1 MLATTW
7 STTSKSSIDAAAPFG
22 VHKTTWGN
30 PYIMDKL
37 SEDLLQAIFQELDAV
52 TLLTLSRVSKEFQFA
67 ADSDSTWKYA
77 HGFTR
82 TQSMTIIAESKR
94 HIRELGD
101 LLWVARR
108 AELKAGEIF
117 FRAPSSDWAVSE
129 QKRLELTN
137 AHRLWKDTTGS
148 LDKATR
154 DLSVALQMLRVP
166 RATRLD
172 AARTR
177 IEYYTELKKAQ
188 RMKLDVSATDA
199 ARSRLTK
206 INQDVALL
214 IDEKALGKQMT
225 FWWVATCCA
234 RSIWA
239 NPDEPLIMTD

>member
-1 MLATTW
+1 
-7 STTSKSSIDAAAPFG
+7 
-22 VHKTTWGN
+22 
-30 PYIMDKL
+30 MDKL

-67 ADSDSTWKYA
+67 ADSDSTWKYV

-82 TQSMTIIAESKR
+82 KQSLSIIAESKR
-94 HIRELGD
+94 NIRVLGD

-117 FRAPSSDWAVSE
+117 FRTGHSDWVLSE
-129 QKRLELTN
+129 QKRLDLTN
-137 AHRLWKDTTGS
+137 AHLLWKDTTGN

-166 RATRLD
+166 RAMRLD
-172 AARTR
+172 AASARC
-177 IEYYTELKKAQ
+177 EYYAELKKAQ

-214 IDEKALGKQMT
+214 IDEKALGTQTT

>member
-1 MLATTW
+1 
-7 STTSKSSIDAAAPFG
+7 
-22 VHKTTWGN
+22 
-30 PYIMDKL
+30 MDKL
-37 SEDLLQAIFQELDAV
+37 SDDLLQAIFQELDAV
-52 TLLTLSRVSKEFQFA
+52 TLLTLSRVSKDFQIL
-67 ADSDSTWKYA
+67 ADSKSVWKYV

-82 TQSMTIIAESKR
+82 TQSMTVIAESKR

-117 FRAPSSDWAVSE
+117 FRTGHSDWALSE
-129 QKRLELTN
+129 QKRLDLTN

-166 RATRLD
+166 RAMRLD
-172 AARTR
+172 AARIR
-177 IEYYTELKKAQ
+177 NEYYAELKKAQ

-214 IDEKALGKQMT
+214 VDEKALGTQMT

>member
-1 MLATTW
+1 
-7 STTSKSSIDAAAPFG
+7 
-22 VHKTTWGN
+22 
-30 PYIMDKL
+30 MDKL
-37 SEDLLQAIFQELDAV
+37 SSDLLQAIFQELDAV
-52 TLLTLSRVSKEFQFA
+52 TLLTLSRVSKEFQFV
-67 ADSDSTWKYA
+67 ADSDSAWKYV

-82 TQSMTIIAESKR
+82 KQSMSIITESKR
-94 HIRELGD
+94 NIRVLGD

-117 FRAPSSDWAVSE
+117 FRAPSSDWVVAE

-137 AHRLWKDTTGS
+137 AHLLWKDTTGS

-166 RATRLD
+166 RAMRLD

-177 IEYYTELKKAQ
+177 NEYYTELKKAR
-188 RMKLDVSATDA
+188 RMKLDGSATDA
-199 ARSRLTK
+199 AMSRLTK
-206 INQDVALL
+206 INQDVGLL
-214 IDEKALGKQMT
+214 VDKKALGTPVT

>member
-1 MLATTW
+1 
-7 STTSKSSIDAAAPFG
+7 
-22 VHKTTWGN
+22 
-30 PYIMDKL
+30 MDKL
-37 SEDLLQAIFQELDAV
+37 SDDLLQAIFQELDAV
-52 TLLTLSRVSKEFQFA
+52 TLLTLSRVSKEFQIL
-67 ADSDSTWKYA
+67 ADSNSVWKYV

-82 TQSMTIIAESKR
+82 TQSMSIIAESKR
-94 HIRELGD
+94 NIRVLGD

-117 FRAPSSDWAVSE
+117 FRTGHSDWAVSE
-129 QKRLELTN
+129 QKRLDLTN
-137 AHRLWKDTTGS
+137 AHRLWKDTTGE

-154 DLSVALQMLRVP
+154 DLSVACQMLRVP
-166 RATRLD
+166 RAMRLD
-172 AARTR
+172 AASARC
-177 IEYYTELKKAQ
+177 EYYAELKKAQ

-214 IDEKALGKQMT
+214 IDEKALGTQTT